1 MNIQYSVMIV
11 RSRRLLFTRNVAGGG
26 NRSCMQYFGGETSSE
41 VITWLNKEGVGRM
54 ILKWTLGKV
63 AVGW

>member
-26 NRSCMQYFGGETSSE
+26 NRFCMQYFGGETSLE
-41 VITWLNKEGVGRM
+41 VISWLNKEGVGRM
-54 ILKWTLGKV
+54 ILK
-63 AVGW
+63 